1 MSAAAEM
8 QELLGEFLA
17 EAGDLLDDVDRR
29 LVELEKT
36 PQDAELLN
44 TVFRGFHTIKG
55 GAGFLD
61 AAALVDLCHRTENL
75 FDRLRSGK
83 MVLSAELMD
92 TILAATGEVRRM
104 FGEMSA
110 GALPAPADASILD
123 ALAAALEGRA
133 PAPAAPA
140 EPLPAPVAVSTVGA
154 GDVDWQKLY
163 ESIVPK
169 SSATPAAVPAA
180 TSPKAAASTA
190 PKAAASTA
198 PKTAAS
204 TAPKAAAGAA
214 PVVENTIRID
224 TARFDQILNLTG
236 EVGLTKNRIACLR
249 TSLLRDLHANAE
261 AQGTSETLKTL
272 DQVVNIMDM
281 LVGDLQN
288 AVMKARMQP
297 VERVFQKYNRL
308 ARDVARQIGKE
319 AELEI
324 DCGGTEVDKTI
335 LDALND
341 PLVHLVRNAVDHG
354 IETPD
359 VREAA
364 GKPRKA
370 KIRLAA
376 RQEGDHIKIEITDDG
391 RGMCPEAIRAKAVE
405 KGLIGFDQAA
415 LLDERASLA
424 LILLP
429 GFSTKEAVS
438 DLSGRGVGM
447 DVVKTN
453 IEKLKGRI
461 DIASEPGKGSRFT
474 ISLPL
479 TLAILPVLMLGVC
492 GQRYALPLSAV
503 SEVLAADSSRVQ
515 SVSGHPAMIVRGEA
529 IPLVDLAV
537 PLGRVRTAPAEV
549 AVIARL
555 GEKLVALGAD
565 TCYSRDE
572 VMLKPLEGFKPR
584 GVSGATLAGDG
595 SLVVVLD
602 LAELL
607 NSAACPAH
615 LSPIGHYTNNQGV
628 DRV

>member
-1 MSAAAEM
+1 MGAPAEM
-8 QELLGEFLA
+8 MELLGDFLA

-29 LVELEKT
+29 LVELEKS
-36 PQDAELLN
+36 PGDAELLN

-61 AAALVDLCHRTENL
+61 ATALVNLCHKTENL
-75 FDRLRSGK
+75 FDKLRSGK
-83 MVLSAELMD
+83 MTLSAELMD

-104 FGEMSA
+104 FGEMA
-110 GALPAPADASILD
+110 GGSEPAPAEAGILD
-123 ALAAALEGRA
+123 ALAAALEGRTPASPAGAMPASAPAPVPTGEVDWQRLYEAIVPGAPPAVA
-133 PAPAAPA
+133 PAPAPAPA
-140 EPLPAPVAVSTVGA
+140 QAAPNRA
-154 GDVDWQKLY
+154 
-163 ESIVPK
+163 
-169 SSATPAAVPAA
+169 
-180 TSPKAAASTA
+180 
-190 PKAAASTA
+190 
-198 PKTAAS
+198 
-204 TAPKAAAGAA
+204 AA
-214 PVVENTIRID
+214 PVPVPADAAIRVETS
-224 TARFDQILNLTG
+224 RFDQILNLTG

-249 TSLLRDLHANAE
+249 TALMNGAAE
-261 AQGTSETLKTL
+261 GAAHYNDNLKTL
-272 DQVVNIMDM
+272 DQVVSQMDT

-288 AVMKARMQP
+288 AVMRARMQP
-297 VERVFQKYNRL
+297 VDRVFQKYNRL

-319 AELEI
+319 ADLEI

-359 VREAA
+359 EREAA
-364 GKPRKA
+364 GKSRKA
-370 KIRLAA
+370 KIRLSA
-376 RQEGDHIKIEITDDG
+376 RQEGDHILIEVTDDG
-391 RGMCPEAIRAKAVE
+391 KGMRPEVIRNKAVE
-405 KGLIGFDQAA
+405 KGLLRADEAA
-415 LLDERASLA
+415 GLDDRASLA

-461 DIASEPGKGSRFT
+461 EIHSEHGKGSRFV

-479 TLAILPVLMLGVC
+479 TLAILPVLMLDVC
-492 GQRYALPLSAV
+492 AQRYAIPLSSV
-503 SEVLAADSSRVQ
+503 CEVIAIDPALVQ
-515 SVSGHPAMIVRGEA
+515 SVAGRPAMMLRGEA
-529 IPLVDLAV
+529 LPLVDLAG
-537 PLGRVRTAPAEV
+537 PLARVRTEAAAV
-549 AVIARL
+549 AIIARF
-555 GEKLVALGAD
+555 GDSLVALGAD
-565 TCYSRDE
+565 VCHGQDE

-607 NSAACPAH
+607 GPAA
-615 LSPIGHYTNNQGV
+615 
-628 DRV
+628 

>member
-1 MSAAAEM
+1 MGAPAEM

-29 LVELEKT
+29 LVELEKS
-36 PQDAELLN
+36 PEDAELLN

-61 AAALVDLCHRTENL
+61 AAALVTLCHKTENL

-83 MVLSAELMD
+83 MALSAELMD

-104 FGEMSA
+104 FGEMAS
-110 GALPAPADASILD
+110 GAEPAPADQAILD
-123 ALAAALEGRA
+123 ALAAALDGKAPVPAAPLPAPSA
-133 PAPAAPA
+133 PAPAAGAAPA
-140 EPLPAPVAVSTVGA
+140 GGA
-154 GDVDWQKLY
+154 DWQKLY
-163 ESIVPK
+163 EAIVPG
-169 SSATPAAVPAA
+169 A
-180 TSPKAAASTA
+180 A
-190 PKAAASTA
+190 PKAAGA
-198 PKTAAS
+198 PAAAS
-204 TAPKAAAGAA
+204 AAARAAVPNAAPAPKAGAPKAGAA
-214 PVVENTIRID
+214 SAVAADSAIRVD

-249 TSLLRDLHANAE
+249 TALMRGAAAGG
-261 AQGTSETLKTL
+261 AQQSDTLKTL
-272 DQVVNIMDM
+272 DQVVGLMDT
-281 LVGDLQN
+281 LVGDLQS

-297 VERVFQKYNRL
+297 VDRVFQKYNRL

-319 AELEI
+319 ADLEI

-359 VREAA
+359 EREAA

-376 RQEGDHIKIEITDDG
+376 RQEGDHILIEVTDDG
-391 RGMCPEAIRAKAVE
+391 RGMRPEVIRAKAVE
-405 KGLIGFDQAA
+405 KGLLRVDEAA
-415 LLDERASLA
+415 GLDDRASLA

-429 GFSTKEAVS
+429 GFSTKDAVS

-453 IEKLKGRI
+453 IEKLKGKI
-461 DIASEPGKGSRFT
+461 EIVSEPGRGSRFV

-479 TLAILPVLMLGVC
+479 TLAILPVLMLDVC
-492 GQRYALPLSAV
+492 RQRYAIPLSSV
-503 SEVLAADSSRVQ
+503 CEVLSIDASLVQ
-515 SVSGHPAMIVRGEA
+515 SVSGRPAMMLRGEA
-529 IPLVDLAV
+529 LPLVDLAG
-537 PLGRVRTAPAEV
+537 PLKRIRVEPPAV
-549 AVIARL
+549 AIIARL
-555 GEKLVALGAD
+555 GDGLVALGAD
-565 TCYSRDE
+565 LCHGQDE

-607 NSAACPAH
+607 GQS
-615 LSPIGHYTNNQGV
+615 V
-628 DRV
+628 

>member
-1 MSAAAEM
+1 MGAPAEM
-8 QELLGEFLA
+8 MELLGDFLA

-36 PQDAELLN
+36 PGDSELLN

-61 AAALVDLCHRTENL
+61 ATALVNLCHKTENL
-75 FDRLRSGK
+75 FDNLRSGK
-83 MVLSAELMD
+83 MTLSAELMD

-104 FGEMSA
+104 FGEMA
-110 GALPAPADASILD
+110 GGAEPAPADPAILE

-133 PAPAAPA
+133 VKRAAVACAPA
-140 EPLPAPVAVSTVGA
+140 
-154 GDVDWQKLY
+154 
-163 ESIVPK
+163 
-169 SSATPAAVPAA
+169 PAAVPAGTIDWQRLYEA
-180 TSPKAAASTA
+180 IVPGSTPTPTPAQAPAPAAAVA
-190 PKAAASTA
+190 PR
-198 PKTAAS
+198 
-204 TAPKAAAGAA
+204 AA
-214 PVVENTIRID
+214 PVAADSAIRVETS
-224 TARFDQILNLTG
+224 RFDQILNLTG

-249 TSLLRDLHANAE
+249 TALMNGAAE
-261 AQGTSETLKTL
+261 GSDTLKTL
-272 DQVVNIMDM
+272 DQVVGLMDT
-281 LVGDLQN
+281 LVSDLQN
-288 AVMKARMQP
+288 AVMRARMQP
-297 VERVFQKYNRL
+297 VDRVFQKYNRL

-319 AELEI
+319 VDLEI

-359 VREAA
+359 EREAA

-370 KIRLAA
+370 RICLSA
-376 RQEGDHIKIEITDDG
+376 RQEGDRILIEVTDDG
-391 RGMCPEAIRAKAVE
+391 RGMRPEVIRNKAVE
-405 KGLIGFDQAA
+405 KGLLRADEAA
-415 LLDERASLA
+415 SQDDRASLA

-461 DIASEPGKGSRFT
+461 EIHSEPGKGSRFV

-479 TLAILPVLMLGVC
+479 TLAILPVLMLDVC
-492 GQRYALPLSAV
+492 DQRYAIPLSSV
-503 SEVLAADSSRVQ
+503 CEVIGIDPALVK
-515 SVSGHPAMIVRGEA
+515 SVSGRPAMMLRGEA
-529 IPLVDLAV
+529 LPLVDLAGPLARSRTV
-537 PLGRVRTAPAEV
+537 PAAV
-549 AVIARL
+549 AIIARL
-555 GEKLVALGAD
+555 GESLIALGAD
-565 TCYSRDE
+565 VCHGQDE

-584 GVSGATLAGDG
+584 GVSGATLSGDG

-602 LAELL
+602 LPELL
-607 NSAACPAH
+607 GTAA
-615 LSPIGHYTNNQGV
+615 
-628 DRV
+628 

>member
-1 MSAAAEM
+1 MGAPAEM
-8 QELLGEFLA
+8 QELLGEFLI
-17 EAGDLLDDVDRR
+17 EAGELLDDVDRR

-36 PQDAELLN
+36 PEDADLLN

-83 MVLSAELMD
+83 LALSAEMMD

-110 GALPAPADASILD
+110 GGQPAPADPAILA
-123 ALAAALEGRA
+123 ALAAVIEGGVPQPVAPVAASESGAVCARAAAGQASSDGEVDWLALYAAIVPAGAAAAVRLAAPSARA
-133 PAPAAPA
+133 VPKSAASAAMPAPA
-140 EPLPAPVAVSTVGA
+140 
-154 GDVDWQKLY
+154 D
-163 ESIVPK
+163 
-169 SSATPAAVPAA
+169 SA
-180 TSPKAAASTA
+180 
-190 PKAAASTA
+190 
-198 PKTAAS
+198 
-204 TAPKAAAGAA
+204 
-214 PVVENTIRID
+214 IRVD

-236 EVGLTKNRIACLR
+236 EVGLAKNRIACVR
-249 TSLLRDLHANAE
+249 TNLMRAAAAGGAQLAESLKALDHAV
-261 AQGTSETLKTL
+261 GL
-272 DQVVNIMDM
+272 MDT

-297 VERVFQKYNRL
+297 VDRVFQKYTRL

-319 AELEI
+319 TELEI

-335 LDALND
+335 LDSLND

-354 IETPD
+354 IEAPGD
-359 VREAA
+359 REAA

-370 KIRLAA
+370 KIRLSA
-376 RQEGDHIKIEITDDG
+376 RQEGDHILIEVSDDG
-391 RGMCPEAIRAKAVE
+391 RGMRPEAIRAKAVE
-405 KGLIGFDQAA
+405 KGLIREDEAA
-415 LLDERASLA
+415 QLDDRASLA

-429 GFSTKEAVS
+429 GFSTKDTVS

-461 DIASEPGKGSRFT
+461 EIVSEPGHGSTFV

-479 TLAILPVLMLGVC
+479 TLAILPVLMLDVC
-492 GQRYALPLSAV
+492 GQRYALSLSAV
-503 SEVLAADSSRVQ
+503 CEVATLDPQALH
-515 SVSGHPAMIVRGEA
+515 SVSGRPAMLVRGNA
-529 IPLVDLAV
+529 LPLLDLATV
-537 PLGRVRTAPAEV
+537 LGRSRRRPAGV
-549 AVIARL
+549 AVIARV
-555 GEKLVALGAD
+555 GEELVALGAD
-565 TCYSRDE
+565 VCHGQDE

-607 NSAACPAH
+607 GPS
-615 LSPIGHYTNNQGV
+615 V
-628 DRV
+628 

>member
-1 MSAAAEM
+1 MGAPGEM

-29 LVELEKT
+29 LVALEKT
-36 PQDAELLN
+36 PRDAELLN

-83 MVLSAELMD
+83 AQLSAGLMD

-104 FGEMSA
+104 FGEMAS
-110 GALPAPADASILD
+110 GAQPGAAAEPILA
-123 ALAAALEGRA
+123 ALAAALEDDHVPAPAPSAVASAAAPAVAPGEIDWQRLYDA
-133 PAPAAPA
+133 IVPRPTLAAAKPAPAA
-140 EPLPAPVAVSTVGA
+140 APR
-154 GDVDWQKLY
+154 
-163 ESIVPK
+163 
-169 SSATPAAVPAA
+169 
-180 TSPKAAASTA
+180 AAA
-190 PKAAASTA
+190 PRAAAPAVA
-198 PKTAAS
+198 P
-204 TAPKAAAGAA
+204 
-214 PVVENTIRID
+214 ENTIRVD

-249 TSLLRDLHANAE
+249 TMLMRGVTEGSD
-261 AQGTSETLKTL
+261 TLKTL
-272 DQVVNIMDM
+272 DQVVGQMDT
-281 LVGDLQN
+281 LVSDLQS

-297 VERVFQKYNRL
+297 VDRVFQKYNRL

-319 AELEI
+319 ADLEI
-324 DCGGTEVDKTI
+324 DCGNTEVDKTI

-359 VREAA
+359 EREAA

-370 KIRLAA
+370 KIRLSA
-376 RQEGDHIKIEITDDG
+376 RQEGDRILIEVADDG
-391 RGMCPEAIRAKAVE
+391 RGMRPEAIRAKAVE
-405 KGLIGFDQAA
+405 KGLISADAA
-415 LLDERASLA
+415 AGLEDRASLA

-453 IEKLKGRI
+453 IEKLKGAI
-461 DIASEPGKGSRFT
+461 EIVSDPGRGSRFL

-479 TLAILPVLMLGVC
+479 TLAIMPVLMLEVC
-492 GQRYALPLSAV
+492 GQGYALPLSAV
-503 SEVLAADSSRVQ
+503 CEVLALEPSILRV
-515 SVSGHPAMIVRGEA
+515 VSGRPAMMVRGSA
-529 IPLVDLAV
+529 LPLLDLAA
-537 PLGRVRTAPAEV
+537 PLGRARAAPAAV
-549 AVIARL
+549 AVIAKI
-555 GEKLVALGAD
+555 GKEIVALAAD
-565 TCYSRDE
+565 VCHGQDE

-584 GVSGATLAGDG
+584 GVAGATLAGDG

-607 NSAACPAH
+607 AAGTVPVAA
-615 LSPIGHYTNNQGV
+615 PREPV
-628 DRV
+628 